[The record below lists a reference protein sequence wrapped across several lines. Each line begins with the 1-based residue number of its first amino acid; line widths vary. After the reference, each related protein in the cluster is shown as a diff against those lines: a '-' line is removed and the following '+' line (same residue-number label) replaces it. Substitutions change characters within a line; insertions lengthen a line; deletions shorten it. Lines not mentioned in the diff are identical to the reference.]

1 MRLSLYLLYFPE
13 TKGANHNV
21 FVSHHCEVTMPYAII
36 CFNHQRSHHC
46 IACRGSHFSDNFWM
60 LVSIFSLLRSIIPSF
75 NSKAV
80 DSCDGVMMDFI
91 VFSFIVLP
99 VLT

>member
-1 MRLSLYLLYFPE
+1 M
-13 TKGANHNV
+13 
-21 FVSHHCEVTMPYAII
+21 
-36 CFNHQRSHHC
+36 
-46 IACRGSHFSDNFWM
+46 ACRGSHFSDNFWI
-60 LVSIFSLLRSIIPSF
+60 LVSIFSRLRSIIPSF

-91 VFSFIVLP
+91 VVSFIVLP